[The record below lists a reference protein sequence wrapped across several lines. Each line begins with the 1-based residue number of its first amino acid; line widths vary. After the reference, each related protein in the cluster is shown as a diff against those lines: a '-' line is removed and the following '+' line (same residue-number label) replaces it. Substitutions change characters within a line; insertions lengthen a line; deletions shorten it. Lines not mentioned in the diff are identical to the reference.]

1 MPMLADVALLAGICP
16 NITLYDNVAPPGWHV
31 SASPP
36 EWYIGMSA
44 ATSAHVADV
53 RYTTRQSF
61 FASAVSWKILV
72 YMPVEDPTL
81 QSSAATCVDNPNND
95 VV

>member
-1 MPMLADVALLAGICP
+1 MLADVALLAGICP
-16 NITLYDNVAPPGWHV
+16 NISLYDNVAPPGWHV
-31 SASPP
+31 SASP
-36 EWYIGMSA
+36 ESYIGMSA

-53 RYTTRQSF
+53 RYFTPQSF

-72 YMPVEDPTL
+72 YMPVEDPTV
-81 QSSAATCVDNPNND
+81 QSSAATCVDAPNND